1 MVLNKSSVQVSFNWK
16 IKCVGE
22 NKKKK
27 KFMEKNYYL
36 DFIKVL
42 HICEVMNAYKNNWYW
57 QKLKDLKF
65 DSTEDKKRDKFANGL
80 VWFVSTGRNALV
92 VLLCTVLAAL
102 LYQRSKE
109 PFKLTGTVAS
119 EPKENNSCSLD
130 NLAFLTNASLLYC
143 SREKPY

>member
-1 MVLNKSSVQVSFNWK
+1 MKCEVCGGKQ
-16 IKCVGE
+16 IKE
-22 NKKKK
+22 
-27 KFMEKNYYL
+27 KFRERIYYYYF

-119 EPKENNSCSLD
+119 EPKENNSSSLD